1 MTPNKREM
9 ATGIIA
15 MVLGYAWWVL
25 PAILIPGNDAV
36 RLPIL
41 MRDDQFMTNSSSA
54 WYTFLIGLFLSCIVA
69 GVYVRH
75 YLVFGTSTMLLPI
88 IVTTLDAMLGLH
100 SHKLIGVEWII
111 YVVLT
116 PIGVAGAILGHYIR
130 KFVPILQ

>member
-1 MTPNKREM
+1 
-9 ATGIIA
+9 
-15 MVLGYAWWVL
+15 
-25 PAILIPGNDAV
+25 
-36 RLPIL
+36 
-41 MRDDQFMTNSSSA
+41 
-54 WYTFLIGLFLSCIVA
+54 
-69 GVYVRH
+69 
-75 YLVFGTSTMLLPI
+75 MLLPI